1 MQSVGRFR
9 CFVAALAVGLA
20 AAGHASAQTYPSKP
34 VRIIVPYG
42 AGTATDAVA
51 REVSRRMGSRWNGA
65 YVENVTGA
73 GGVVGTQVL
82 QRAEPD
88 GYTVAM
94 IANGHAM
101 NLAIYPKLPF
111 DPVEDFT
118 PVMGMAMTSMVI
130 LAYPPAFRSLQ
141 ELIAT
146 AKNQPGKVNYGST
159 GNGSLPHLT
168 IELMRHLS
176 RTEMT
181 HVPYRATGQ
190 LMPDLLSGR
199 VTVAS
204 TALSSAL
211 PLVRSG
217 KLAALAVSTPARSPV
232 LPDVPAVA
240 EILPG
245 YDVTVWIGMILPKNA
260 PKSVV
265 DKLYGDLQA
274 EFADPQMIEFLAKL
288 GMQPDVLKAE
298 QFWARTA
305 REVPK
310 WLDLVRA
317 SGAKID

>member
-181 HVPYRATGQ
+181 HVP
-190 LMPDLLSGR
+190 
-199 VTVAS
+199 
-204 TALSSAL
+204 
-211 PLVRSG
+211 
-217 KLAALAVSTPARSPV
+217 
-232 LPDVPAVA
+232 
-240 EILPG
+240 
-245 YDVTVWIGMILPKNA
+245 
-260 PKSVV
+260 
-265 DKLYGDLQA
+265 
-274 EFADPQMIEFLAKL
+274 
-288 GMQPDVLKAE
+288 
-298 QFWARTA
+298 
-305 REVPK
+305 
-310 WLDLVRA
+310 
-317 SGAKID
+317 